1 MSVSAPEEPE
11 VIAINGEEDS
21 PPKKVDSP
29 EKKKPKVIS
38 AADRMRN
45 LRVEGLPLGILY
57 DKENGETKVRELL
70 SGAFGLPEDAIEGV
84 ERVPVMEDGK
94 EVSSSFCAL
103 SCVRITV

>member
-11 VIAINGEEDS
+11 VIAINGDEDS
-21 PPKKVDSP
+21 PPKKVESPKKVDSP
-29 EKKKPKVIS
+29 EKKKPKKMS

-94 EVSSSFCAL
+94 EVSSFCAL
-103 SCVRITV
+103 S